1 MANKLYNDTSV
12 KAIADAIRAKNGTT
26 NTYNIG
32 EMATAITNIPT
43 GGNCYSVD
51 ITFPTRL
58 KNGVILTLP
67 SDVLA
72 HKDDVNF
79 LMTYQFQGDTLVNY
93 RSYFASVGN
102 KNVSYNSDHN
112 KGTYCYSGIMGVC
125 YYPINSTDNTFS
137 IEGVYKVKFYI
148 PADGK
153 LYISEDLGASLDVG
167 TYKFTFT
174 W

>member
-26 NTYNIG
+26 NTYNIS

-58 KNGVILTLP
+58 RSGVILTLP
-67 SDVLA
+67 SNVLA
-72 HKDDVNF
+72 HKDDANF
-79 LMTYQFQGDTLVNY
+79 LMTYQFQGDTLVMY

-102 KNVSYNSDHN
+102 KDVVVNSERH
-112 KGTYCYSGIMGVC
+112 KGVYCYNDTFGNC
-125 YYPINSTDNTFS
+125 YYPINSTDGTFTQ
-137 IEGVYKVKFYI
+137 EGVYKVKFYI

-153 LYISEDLGASLDVG
+153 LYINEDIGAGLDVG